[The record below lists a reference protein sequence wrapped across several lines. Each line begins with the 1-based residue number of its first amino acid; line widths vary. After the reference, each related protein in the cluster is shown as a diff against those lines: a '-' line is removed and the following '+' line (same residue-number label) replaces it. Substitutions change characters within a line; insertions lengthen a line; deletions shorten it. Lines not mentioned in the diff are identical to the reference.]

1 MNESTVVQSIREGFW
16 YLPNTVNSFLLAG
29 TSSSP
34 LDSSDSKIATE
45 PDGNNNDENDDDVD
59 EDESNGPADN
69 GQVAIGDSDLGEDE
83 SGELMRSSVLSSLP
97 CPEQNTDPGNG
108 MLLPGEDLIV
118 SRDISYVMLRE
129 HWQAVLLGQE
139 ASLAELD
146 KAIENCKALVHPKK
160 THDEDD
166 RKWLVRYLIELRY
179 RRRELLDVDRDPAA
193 ILADTKVILGH
204 HFVRRRQHTHYKQI
218 YCDHCSCI
226 IWNSVQASYVCSDCF
241 FAVHEKCVPKVV
253 RICAHVVTTEHSAPI
268 ESICPEIGLAFQRY
282 TCAECGTQMACHIS
296 SPVRCFGME
305 FKAKKLNSFEPRL
318 CDYTG
323 LYYCTICHWN
333 DTSVIPARVMNN
345 WDFVP
350 RKVCRASNQ
359 QISLLLH
366 RPIVFLEEKNPRL
379 FVFVPKL
386 SEVKRIRNQ
395 LVAMK
400 KYLTTCRLADEARI
414 VAVQLGDRRYLV
426 QTVEKYS
433 VADLVGVED
442 GSLLIFLQS
451 VHAVFEQHI
460 RNCLICSGKAYICEL
475 CNNDALLFPF
485 DVCAVTCASC
495 NTVSHRD
502 CYLWK
507 DKKCA
512 KCARLRK
519 RALQTTK
526 TLQDIENGN

>member
-1 MNESTVVQSIREGFW
+1 MNESTVVQSIREGF
-16 YLPNTVNSFLLAG
+16 YNSFLLAG
-29 TSSSP
+29 TSSSTP
-34 LDSSDSKIATE
+34 LVDSSDGPKIATE
-45 PDGNNNDENDDDVD
+45 RNSNNNDEIDDV

-69 GQVAIGDSDLGEDE
+69 GQVARAATVEDE

-97 CPEQNTDPGNG
+97 NSKENEQNPDPGSG
-108 MLLPGEDLIV
+108 MLLADEDLIG
-118 SRDISYVMLRE
+118 SRGMVRE
-129 HWQAVLLGQE
+129 QWQAVLLGQE

-146 KAIENCKALVHPKK
+146 KAIENCKALVHTKK

-166 RKWLVRYLIELRY
+166 RNWLVRYLIELRY

-204 HFVRRRQHTHYKQI
+204 HFSRRGQHTQLIQQPI

-226 IWNSVQASYVCSDCF
+226 IWNSVASYVCSDCF
-241 FAVHEKCVPKVV
+241 FAVHEKCIRKVL

-282 TCAECGTQMACHIS
+282 TCAECGTQMTCHVS
-296 SPVRCFGME
+296 TPVRCFGME

-323 LYYCTICHWN
+323 LYYCTMCHWN
-333 DTSVIPARVMNN
+333 DTSVIPARVVNN

-350 RKVCRASNQ
+350 RKVCRASSQ
-359 QISLLLH
+359 QIALLLL
-366 RPIVFLEEKNPRL
+366 RPIVCLEEKNPRL
-379 FVFVPKL
+379 FAFVPKL
-386 SEVKRIRNQ
+386 VDVKRIREQ
-395 LVAMK
+395 IGAMK
-400 KYLTTCRLADEARI
+400 QYLTTCRLADEAGI
-414 VAVQLGDRRYLV
+414 VADQLGERRYLM

-485 DVCAVTCASC
+485 DICVMSCASC

-502 CYLWK
+502 CYMRK
-507 DKKCA
+507 DKQCA

-526 TLQDIENGN
+526 ALQDIENGN